1 MFDINGRYN
10 NGNYNYNGFMNNNMQ
25 QHPVP
30 PQPQIQCFFVNSK
43 DEAKNVQVQLN
54 TIYLIINTPQKEI
67 YMKKYNNDGLIDF
80 ITYKDETTIPKSEPK
95 EEKDYTGFFNSVNE
109 KLENIERIIKPNK
122 PIQRDFKEVKNDEY

>member
-25 QHPVP
+25 QPPVT

-80 ITYKDETTIPKSEPK
+80 ITYKDETTIPKPEPK

-109 KLENIERIIKPNK
+109 KLENLERIIKPNK

>member
-10 NGNYNYNGFMNNNMQ
+10 NGNYNYNGFINNNMQ
-25 QHPVP
+25 QPPVP
-30 PQPQIQCFFVNSK
+30 LQPQIQCFFVNSK

-54 TIYLIINTPQKEI
+54 TIYIIINTPQKEI

-80 ITYKDETTIPKSEPK
+80 ITYKDETTIPKPEPK

-109 KLENIERIIKPNK
+109 KLENLERIIKPNK